1 MEKGLGKNKEDFRG
15 MKRTVVE
22 KEMEE
27 KEKKKEAAKWKRLRE
42 EVETAAKNS
51 KPVTT
56 FRTLHQRKE
65 WKKLL
70 CYECH

>member
-1 MEKGLGKNKEDFRG
+1 MEKGLGKNKEDFGG
-15 MKRTVVE
+15 MKRTEVE
-22 KEMEE
+22 KEMEL
-27 KEKKKEAAKWKRLRE
+27 KEKTNEAVKWKRLRE
-42 EVETAAKNS
+42 EVETAEKNS

-56 FRTLHQRKE
+56 FRTFDQRKE

>member
-22 KEMEE
+22 KEMEL
-27 KEKKKEAAKWKRLRE
+27 KEKTKEAVKWKRLRE
-42 EVETAAKNS
+42 EVETAEKNS
-51 KPVTT
+51 KSVTT
-56 FRTLHQRKE
+56 FRTFDQRKE

>member
-22 KEMEE
+22 KEIEL
-27 KEKKKEAAKWKRLRE
+27 KEKTKEAVKWKRLRE
-42 EVETAAKNS
+42 EVETAEKNS

-56 FRTLHQRKE
+56 FRTFDQRKE

>member
-15 MKRTVVE
+15 TKRIVVE
-22 KEMEE
+22 KEMEL
-27 KEKKKEAAKWKRLRE
+27 KEKTKEAVKWKRLRE
-42 EVETAAKNS
+42 EVERAEKNS

-56 FRTLHQRKE
+56 FHTFDQRME

>member
-22 KEMEE
+22 KEMEL
-27 KEKKKEAAKWKRLRE
+27 KEKKKEAVKWKRLRE
-42 EVETAAKNS
+42 EVETAEKNS

-56 FRTLHQRKE
+56 FRTFDQRKE